1 MDGKKDTRGLRF
13 IVVGILYEKMSLLRP
28 MHSREYKLKWL
39 MTMMM
44 MIMVIMLRRARYGL
58 D

>member
-1 MDGKKDTRGLRF
+1 MDGKKDTRGVRF

-28 MHSREYKLKWL
+28 MHSREYKRKWM

-44 MIMVIMLRRARYGL
+44 VIMMIMLRRARHGL

>member
-1 MDGKKDTRGLRF
+1 MDGKNNAQRVQY

-28 MHSREYKLKWL
+28 MTSREYTLKWM

-44 MIMVIMLRRARYGL
+44 MLRQARYVL

>member
-1 MDGKKDTRGLRF
+1 MDGKNNAQRVQY

-28 MHSREYKLKWL
+28 MTSREYTLKWM

-44 MIMVIMLRRARYGL
+44 VIMMMMLRQARYVL